1 MKKRENMALKNTS
14 DQVCYLIPLIQALG
28 KLKQENCREFVPG
41 LAYIVR
47 FCFKS
52 QNKKYKKKHQVG
64 YANLKSKH
72 LGGRGKKLTKFEASL
87 GHMSSSRLV

>member
-1 MKKRENMALKNTS
+1 MALKNTS

-52 QNKKYKKKHQVG
+52 QNKKYKKKHIV
-64 YANLKSKH
+64 K
-72 LGGRGKKLTKFEASL
+72 LGMQT
-87 GHMSSSRLV
+87 